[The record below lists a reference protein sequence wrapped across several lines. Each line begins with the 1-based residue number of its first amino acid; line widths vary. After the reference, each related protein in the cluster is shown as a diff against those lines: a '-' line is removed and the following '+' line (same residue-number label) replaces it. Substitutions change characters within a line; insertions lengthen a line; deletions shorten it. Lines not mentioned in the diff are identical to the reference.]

1 MILESLQF
9 KTTWQPLAPRTADSP
24 SSFISMSIHSLSCA
38 NLVSYLAMTLDP
50 TLNLLQGVEFSVKD
64 LGVKPSSGEQ
74 IMFFCGVEIP
84 SRDDH
89 YATDVAL

>member
-1 MILESLQF
+1 
-9 KTTWQPLAPRTADSP
+9 
-24 SSFISMSIHSLSCA
+24 
-38 NLVSYLAMTLDP
+38 MTLDP